1 MLIYFLWFLF
11 LWFVCTGDHPETD
24 EESELNARN
33 RLHHHHCHHRRAS
46 TSKPASEDE
55 FAEDEL
61 SVGEPS
67 EARMLTSNGPAWGTC
82 PAGNRQPRE
91 RRGRS
96 PRSLDRRKRDKSHD
110 VGEFH
115 EGMLL
120 DALLQLYPSVAG
132 TFNFRYHGDYSSDTL
147 DQKRFKLSLELLITY
162 NVIHDIGVNVL
173 LFFIF

>member
-1 MLIYFLWFLF
+1 MPPTPMNYS
-11 LWFVCTGDHPETD
+11 FVPGDHPETD

-33 RLHHHHCHHRRAS
+33 RLHHHHRHHHRPS
-46 TSKPASEDE
+46 SSKPASEDE

-67 EARMLTSNGPAWGTC
+67 EARMLTSTGPTWGTC
-82 PAGNRQPRE
+82 PAGGRPPRE

-96 PRSLDRRKRDKSHD
+96 PRSLDRHRRDKNHD

-132 TFNFRYHGDYSSDTL
+132 
-147 DQKRFKLSLELLITY
+147 ELLRTQIVYYLNTGFKDAA
-162 NVIHDIGVNVL
+162 NVCK
-173 LFFIF
+173 